1 MILRMKFGRLL
12 MSRLDFIFGS
22 KQSPGTRF
30 VRWILITFFC
40 LGAMQLQTEAQTT
53 GGALPFSLNLGFNP
67 AGDPADVDTGIQ
79 ILFVITLLALTP
91 SIVLLMTS
99 FTRIVIVLSFIRS
112 ALSLQGAPSNQII
125 IGLAFF
131 MSLFV
136 MAPTWAKIQT
146 TAVDPYSAEQI
157 TGPEALDN
165 ASTAI
170 KEFMLKQTRPQ
181 DMELFVT
188 MARIQASSA
197 MQLPL
202 NVVIP
207 AFILSE
213 LKTAFQIGFLIF
225 MPFIMI
231 DLIVATVLMGMG
243 MMMMPPVTI
252 SLPLKILL
260 FVLVDGWNMI
270 VQSLLESFAT

>member
-1 MILRMKFGRLL
+1 
-12 MSRLDFIFGS
+12 
-22 KQSPGTRF
+22 
-30 VRWILITFFC
+30 
-40 LGAMQLQTEAQTT
+40 
-53 GGALPFSLNLGFNP
+53 
-67 AGDPADVDTGIQ
+67 
-79 ILFVITLLALTP
+79 
-91 SIVLLMTS
+91 
-99 FTRIVIVLSFIRS
+99 
-112 ALSLQGAPSNQII
+112 
-125 IGLAFF
+125 
-131 MSLFV
+131 
-136 MAPTWAKIQT
+136 
-146 TAVDPYSAEQI
+146 
-157 TGPEALDN
+157 
-165 ASTAI
+165 
-170 KEFMLKQTRPQ
+170 
-181 DMELFVT
+181 

-252 SLPLKILL
+252 SLTLKILL
-260 FVLVDGWNMI
+260 FVLVDGWNLI